1 MSWLIILGVIVTC
14 FGLGFL
20 LYTIGHIWQAKRDKV
35 SNEEMKAQLRKAV
48 LWNFIAMGCS
58 GLGLMIVVLGVTF

>member
-1 MSWLIILGVIVTC
+1 MNWLLILGVLVTC

-20 LYTIGHIWQAKRDKV
+20 FYTIGRIWQAKKDKL

-48 LWNFIAMGCS
+48 LCNFIAMGCS